1 MGEVWPL
8 SITVSTTG
16 FHPVNAGSTPAEVTK
31 TENGQSTRVP
41 SGRFATTP
49 AEVTK
54 TENGQSTRVPSG
66 RFATTPAEVTS
77 DIFTMWFSGG
87 PVAQLVRARAF

>member
-1 MGEVWPL
+1 MEGVWPL

-31 TENGQSTRVP
+31 TENGQSARVALWALRYD
-41 SGRFATTP
+41 SRRGH
-49 AEVTK
+49 
-54 TENGQSTRVPSG
+54 QS
-66 RFATTPAEVTS
+66 
-77 DIFTMWFSGG
+77 FTMWFYGG

>member
-49 AEVTK
+49 AEVT
-54 TENGQSTRVPSG
+54 N
-66 RFATTPAEVTS
+66 